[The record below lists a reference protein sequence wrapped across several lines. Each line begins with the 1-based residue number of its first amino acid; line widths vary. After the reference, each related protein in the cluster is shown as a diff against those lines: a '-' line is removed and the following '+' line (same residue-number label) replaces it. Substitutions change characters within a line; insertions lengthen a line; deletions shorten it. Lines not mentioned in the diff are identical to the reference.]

1 MYDDEVTS
9 LHEPVWS
16 GVLVLLNGSNTGT
29 GSSLHPS
36 TTAVLIQTCLQRL
49 DWSQMLA

>member
-9 LHEPVWS
+9 LREPVWS
-16 GVLVLLNGSNTGT
+16 GVLVLLSSNTGT

-36 TTAVLIQTCLQRL
+36 TTAVLIQTCGQRL
-49 DWSQMLA
+49 DRSQPMLA